1 MSRLIIVA
9 TCAALALSLA
19 ACGDDK
25 KSDGAASAPP
35 PAAQTSV
42 PTDAADAGA
51 VVSVGIKN
59 IKFVPA
65 QTTVKVGQKIVWT
78 NNEAIVHNV
87 TATDGADFESDSL
100 GENDTFEYTPKKAG
114 TISYVCTIHSGQ
126 NGTITVTE

>member
-1 MSRLIIVA
+1 MSRLIIIA

-25 KSDGAASAPP
+25 KSDGAASAP
-35 PAAQTSV
+35 AAPEQTSV

-59 IKFVPA
+59 IKFVPDR
-65 QTTVKVGQKIVWT
+65 TTVKVGQKITWT

-87 TATDGADFESDSL
+87 TATDGADFASDSL
-100 GENDTFEYTPKKAG
+100 GEDDTFEYTPKQAG

-126 NGTITVTE
+126 NGSITVTE